1 VATGEGG
8 DGAEGRRTR
17 PEFLTPQAR
26 FVLAVWCGVTLV
38 LIAVYAIVLL
48 LL

>member
-1 VATGEGG
+1 MATGDGG
-8 DGAEGRRTR
+8 DGDEAGRTR

-48 LL
+48 VL